1 MTITIL
7 MYLRVW
13 KDYMIIFSVLFDAFK
28 HDLIHRKPQ
37 KTNDLNNYSQLQEHQ
52 HQQLTIKFLYSR
64 TLAANTRYLPLH
76 IYCSLTDL

>member
-37 KTNDLNNYSQLQEHQ
+37 KTNYSQLQEHQ
-52 HQQLTIKFLYSR
+52 HQQLTIKFLDSR